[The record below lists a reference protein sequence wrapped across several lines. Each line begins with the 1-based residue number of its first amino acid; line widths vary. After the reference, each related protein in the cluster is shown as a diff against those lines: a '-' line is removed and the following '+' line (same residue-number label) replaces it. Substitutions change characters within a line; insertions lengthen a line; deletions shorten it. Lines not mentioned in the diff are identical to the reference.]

1 MFIYKISRW
10 DQNILVT
17 VIIFV
22 ENWEPGNRSN
32 SNFSL
37 LLFGTYEHI
46 IYSKHQ
52 IEIKDCSFNCPCFP
66 HKLPAF
72 EYLEF
77 SYREIPGNSLQVQWL
92 GLGIFKAKRFQRHT
106 QTNLNWN
113 PQ

>member
-1 MFIYKISRW
+1 MYKISRW
-10 DQNILVT
+10 DQNILAT

-22 ENWEPGNRSN
+22 ENWEPGNGSN

-37 LLFGTYEHI
+37 LHLEPMNI
-46 IYSKHQ
+46 LSIPNIQ
-52 IEIKDCSFNCPCFP
+52 L
-66 HKLPAF
+66 KLKTVLLTAHVF
-72 EYLEF
+72 LT
-77 SYREIPGNSLQVQWL
+77 SCLRLSTWSAGYREIPGNSLQVQWL